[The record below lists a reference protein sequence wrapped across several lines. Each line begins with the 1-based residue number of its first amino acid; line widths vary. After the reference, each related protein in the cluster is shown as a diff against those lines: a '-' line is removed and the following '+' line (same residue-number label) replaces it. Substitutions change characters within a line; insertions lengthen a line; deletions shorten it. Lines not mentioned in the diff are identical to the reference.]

1 MNIMRIGDARQCI
14 EEEEIMMNT
23 WILDPPYNIGF
34 DYQSDFKD
42 NKKPDVYASDLVDI
56 IHTCARSLQPDGSLF
71 IIHYPEI
78 ISRLVDMIE
87 SDKLKQCDYY
97 VRPEHQ
103 LELHQWITW
112 VYPSNIG
119 HSKSKFTRA
128 SRAIL
133 WFKKRGQKPYFNH
146 LATVQPYRNPNDKR
160 IKQRIA
166 DGHKGVVHYDWWE
179 INMCKNV
186 SKDYRGYVNQIPYK
200 LLERLI
206 LHTTEKG
213 DWVGD
218 CFAGSGSTIAAAHK
232 LGRNGWGCDINREMF
247 TAVRRCSSE
256 CS

>member
-1 MNIMRIGDARQCI
+1 MNIMRIGDAKACI
-14 EEEEIMMNT
+14 EEDGLMMNT

-42 NKKPDVYASDLVDI
+42 NKKPDVYASELVDI
-56 IHTCARSLQPDGSLF
+56 IHTCAKSLRHDGSLF

-78 ISRLVDMIE
+78 ISRLVDAIE
-87 SDKLKQCDYY
+87 SKEMK
-97 VRPEHQ
+97 PERQ

-133 WFKKRGQKPYFNH
+133 WFKKRGQKPKFNH

-166 DGHKGVVHYDWWE
+166 DGRKGVVHYDWWE

-206 LHTTEKG
+206 LHTTKGG

-218 CFAGSGSTIAAAHK
+218 CFAGSGSTIAAAQK
-232 LGRNGWGCDINREMF
+232 LGRNGWGCDIN
-247 TAVRRCSSE
+247 SE
-256 CS
+256 CKEYWSDLE

>member
-1 MNIMRIGDARQCI
+1 MNIMRIGDAKACI
-14 EEEEIMMNT
+14 EEDGLVMNT

-34 DYQSDFKD
+34 DYESDFKD
-42 NKKPDVYASDLVDI
+42 NKKPDVNASELVDI
-56 IHTCARSLQPDGSLF
+56 IHTCARSLRHDGSLF

-78 ISRLVDMIE
+78 ISRLVSMIE
-87 SDKLKQCDYY
+87 YNPLMNSS
-97 VRPEHQ
+97 E

-133 WFKKRGQKPYFNH
+133 WFKKRGQKPKFNH
-146 LATVQPYRNPNDKR
+146 LATVQPYRNPTDKR
-160 IKQRIA
+160 SKQRIA

-206 LHTTEKG
+206 LHTTEEG

-218 CFAGSGSTIAAAHK
+218 CFAGSGSTIAAAQK
-232 LGRNGWGCDINREMF
+232 LGRNGWGCDLNP
-247 TAVRRCSSE
+247 E
-256 CS
+256 CKEYWSDLE